1 MEFRKIGGSELSVSA
16 IGLGCNGFGGRVSPH
31 VARAL
36 VTEALDNGINFF
48 DTADIYGN
56 GGGSETILGDA
67 LVTQRRSVVIATK
80 FGRYQFEGGPKV
92 SDVVRHMR
100 ASLEASLRRL
110 RTDYIDLFQLHG
122 PVSHDAM
129 GAILRELEDLVG
141 EGKVRYFGCC
151 NLAPGL
157 LASNPL
163 LVQPPGANKVVS
175 VQSECNLLYPS
186 ALIGRGTAALGDS
199 VSLIPFMPLGAG
211 VLTGKYRSV
220 TVPPADSRMGVSS
233 ATTLRYLADTQRSR
247 VEMLTLFAR
256 ERGRSLHELAIA
268 WLLSARCVASVIA
281 GAARPGQVDQNAK
294 AGATVLL
301 PTDVHSLNGLLQN
314 FCQLS

>member
-1 MEFRKIGGSELSVSA
+1 VEFRRIGDSELSVSA

-56 GGGSETILGDA
+56 GGGSETILGDVLA
-67 LVTQRRSVVIATK
+67 TQRRSVVIATK
-80 FGRYQFEGGPKV
+80 FGRYQFDDGPKI
-92 SDVVRHMR
+92 SDVAQHMR

-122 PVSHDAM
+122 PVTDGAM
-129 GAILRELEDLVG
+129 GVILRELEDLVG

-151 NLAPGL
+151 NVEVDALAR
-157 LASNPL
+157 NPL
-163 LVQPPGANKVVS
+163 LRS

-186 ALIGRGTAALGDS
+186 ALIGRGMAGLGNS

-220 TVPPADSRMGVSS
+220 AVPPAGSRMGVSS
-233 ATTLRYLADTQRSR
+233 ATTLRYLAGTQRSR
-247 VEMLTLFAR
+247 VEMLTSFAR
-256 ERGRSLHELAIA
+256 ERGCSLHELAIA

-281 GAARPGQVDQNAK
+281 GAARPGQVTQNAK
-294 AGATVLL
+294 AGATVLS

-314 FCQLS
+314 FCQLSR